1 MNWFYNLKFQTKQL
15 LVVCCQL
22 ILFSIVILT
31 ALSAITDL
39 KYSSEELTNKAIKG
53 LDYLVQA
60 DRDLYQALMAE
71 RSLIFLD
78 VKSTDY
84 KELVE
89 SHSENITQARDRA
102 DKFIALAYPS
112 DIQSE
117 IDRYLTYRQE
127 WEALTE
133 EVVAQRSEDTRSGR
147 RNAIELSFG
156 TTLVAFDNMR
166 GEINKL
172 TELTQAQAHLT
183 SDKALEIVDSSW
195 SLILWSGIALIV
207 LSVSLALFISRL
219 IGGNLKLVSG
229 RIREVAEGDGDLT
242 ARINVKTT
250 DEIGELAQGFDVFS
264 EKLSLLISQVAG
276 AVKSMEKETQSIS
289 AIVDESRD
297 VTEQQRQEND
307 MVSAAVVEMS
317 ATAREVA
324 SNVNAVAESIRSA
337 ESDTVNGQKSVEATI
352 SEIGSLEHD
361 LQNTSGVIA
370 ELRETSGQIGSVLD
384 VISGIAEQTNLLA
397 LNAAIEAARAGE
409 HGRGFAV
416 VADEVRSLAQRTQES
431 TSEIRNV
438 IERLQ
443 SGAASAVGAMDT
455 SNSRLSLLV
464 DTAASSGEA
473 LSQITSAITSVREM
487 AELIAAATEQQSAT
501 TEEVDKNVLRIK
513 EMADK
518 SSELAEASNVS
529 AQALKLVSSN
539 VSELISRFK
548 Y

>member
-15 LVVCCQL
+15 LLVVFQVS
-22 ILFSIVILT
+22 LFLVVILT

-53 LDYLVQA
+53 LGYLLQA
-60 DRDLYQALMAE
+60 DRDLYQALTAE
-71 RSLIFLD
+71 RSLMFLD
-78 VKSTDY
+78 VKSDEY
-84 KELVE
+84 KQLVE
-89 SHSENITQARDRA
+89 SHSENIAQAAKRA
-102 DKFIALAYPS
+102 DKFIALGYPLE
-112 DIQSE
+112 IRSE
-117 IDRYLTYRQE
+117 IESYLKYRKE
-127 WEALTE
+127 WESLSF

-156 TTLVAFDNMR
+156 AALEAFDNMR
-166 GEINKL
+166 GEIDKL
-172 TELTQAQAHLT
+172 TELTEAEANLT
-183 SDKALEIVDSSW
+183 SGQALETVESSW
-195 SLILWSGIALIV
+195 SLILWSGVALIFI
-207 LSVSLALFISRL
+207 SISLALFISRL
-219 IGGNLKLVSG
+219 IGRNLQLVAG
-229 RIREVAEGDGDLT
+229 RIRDVAEGDGDLT
-242 ARINVKTT
+242 ARLNVKTT

-264 EKLSLLISQVAG
+264 EKLSSLISQVAD
-276 AVKSMEKETQSIS
+276 AVKSMEHETQSIS
-289 AIVDESRD
+289 AIVDESRE
-297 VTEQQRQEND
+297 VTGQQMQEND

-337 ESDTVNGQKSVEATI
+337 ETDTVNGHQAVESTI
-352 SEIGSLEHD
+352 LEIESLEHD

-370 ELRETSGQIGSVLD
+370 ELQNTSSQIGSVLD

-409 HGRGFAV
+409 QGRGFAV

-431 TSEIRNV
+431 TLEIRNV

-443 SGAASAVGAMDT
+443 SGAASAVSAMDV
-455 SNSRLSLLV
+455 SNSRTSLLV
-464 DTAASSGEA
+464 DKAASAGNA
-473 LSQITSAITSVREM
+473 LSQIKSSITSVREM

-518 SSELAEASNVS
+518 SGELAEASNVS
-529 AQALKLVSSN
+529 VQALKLVSSS